1 MKLLLDTN
9 ICIYVIKKKP
19 ATVLDQFRNFTP
31 ADVGVSSIT
40 VLELMYG
47 VYKSQRP
54 IKNLEALNLFLT
66 PLNIVDFDKND
77 ATMCGKVRADL
88 EAKGQIIGP
97 FDLQIAA
104 QALGRKLTLV
114 SNNLREFNRVP
125 HLKTVNWQ

>member
-31 ADVGVSSIT
+31 VDVGVSSIT
-40 VLELMYG
+40 VFELMYG
-47 VYKSQRP
+47 VYKSQSP
-54 IKNLEALNLFLT
+54 IKNLAALNLFLT
-66 PLNIVDFDKND
+66 PLTIVDFDKND
-77 ATMCGKVRADL
+77 ATTCGRIRAEL

-104 QALGRKLTLV
+104 QALRRKLTLV
-114 SNNLREFNRVP
+114 SNNLREFKRVP